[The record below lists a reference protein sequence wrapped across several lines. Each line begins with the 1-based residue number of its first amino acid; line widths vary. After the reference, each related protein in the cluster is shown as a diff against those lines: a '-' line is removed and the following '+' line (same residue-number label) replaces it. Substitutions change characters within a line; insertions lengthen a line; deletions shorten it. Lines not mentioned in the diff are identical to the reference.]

1 MRDNEM
7 DIGRALP
14 LRFQPSA
21 NASKC
26 DGDVVCRYCGSAIAS
41 AEAEQYRQFRIC
53 RACDGRLRQRRP
65 TARQTYRATVHR
77 RIERAIP
84 PAYRHA
90 RFAHLAPRLRE
101 ALDGRRTAQGLLLW
115 GRPGSGKTYA
125 LAAYIRRLIV
135 ATRGELR
142 VERTTFEKLS
152 LALRDCFSPDAA
164 RTEADVLRP
173 LLAADVLILEDIGSS
188 RTMGTVASDHQTRT
202 ITLLIDERLEQQR
215 PTFLTSNLNVESLT
229 QMFDER
235 LGSRLHAFK
244 ILELHGRDR
253 RQQ

>member
-1 MRDNEM
+1 MQV
-7 DIGRALP
+7 GRALP
-14 LRFQPSA
+14 IRFRPSA
-21 NASKC
+21 NESKS
-26 DGDVVCRYCGSAIAS
+26 DSDIFCRYCGSAIAS

-65 TARQTYRATVHR
+65 TARQTFRATVHR

-84 PAYRHA
+84 PAFRHA
-90 RFAHLAPRLRE
+90 RFGHLAPRLRE
-101 ALDGRRTAQGLLLW
+101 ALDGRKRSQGLLLW
-115 GRPGSGKTYA
+115 GRPGSGKSYA
-125 LAAYIRRLIV
+125 LAAYVRRLIV

-152 LALRDCFSPDAA
+152 IALRDCFAPDALH
-164 RTEADVLRP
+164 TEADVLRP

-188 RTMGTVASDHQTRT
+188 RTMGTMASDHQTRT

-215 PTFLTSNLNVESLT
+215 PTFLTSNLNLESLAR
-229 QMFDER
+229 MFDER
-235 LGSRLHAFK
+235 LGSRLHTFK
-244 ILELHGRDR
+244 VLELHGRDR